1 LPAGRPSKYTPELL
15 EKAQEY
21 ADGVWERNGN
31 PVPSVVGLALHL
43 GIAKST
49 CFQWAIDEG
58 KEQFSDIVRQVEQK
72 QEEILVSKG
81 LTGDFTSPI
90 TKLMLTKHGYS
101 DRQEI
106 SGPNG
111 GAIETKSKLDVSK
124 LSDAALKEIAD
135 LGDPQE

>member
-1 LPAGRPSKYTPELL
+1 M
-15 EKAQEY
+15 
-21 ADGVWERNGN
+21 
-31 PVPSVVGLALHL
+31 GLALHL